1 MARRSI
7 EVDGERWVVYPSG
20 PVTTY
25 DRDEFALVFEKGTGR
40 NRERRVS
47 RFSPRGES
55 RWDAAL
61 AGLSDEYLTQLY
73 RASQP
78 ANTSPHTGYQRS
90 RA

>member
-1 MARRSI
+1 MFS
-7 EVDGERWVVYPSG
+7 
-20 PVTTY
+20 
-25 DRDEFALVFEKGTGR
+25 RDEFTLVFEKGTGR
-40 NRERRVS
+40 NRERRVA

-61 AGLSDEYLTQLY
+61 AGLSDEYLEQLH

-90 RA
+90 RG